1 MLKPSSYG
9 EVERVA
15 KIVKAGD
22 VVVLSLRN
30 TPDHLAKRILDFSF
44 GVSSALDAS
53 VECIADK
60 VFVIL
65 RGNALSADE
74 LTALRNQGVL

>member
-30 TPDHLAKRILDFSF
+30 TPDHLAKRILDISF